1 MKKLISI
8 LLLLS
13 VLLSVFAS
21 CAAGSDGKD
30 DNNSNES
37 KENAAE
43 TAENG
48 QKVPNIEKQ
57 NYDKDFRMLV
67 YENMKGS
74 WFYAE
79 KSEGEV
85 LNDAIFEMNSK
96 VADQLGIRI
105 KYTDVANVVTGHE
118 QLEMLLPSLKAN
130 DDEYQLV
137 VTHPYY
143 NIATFISQSYV
154 KDFSDM
160 PGIDLSRD
168 YWSRDQ
174 MEALSVD
181 GKMYMGLGDICSYTL
196 NILYFNKKMLKDVGL
211 EAPYQ
216 TVRNG
221 DWTLDEFM
229 RMTEYGYQD
238 LNGDGKNDNK
248 DRYGFA
254 CMWDANA
261 TSFQQACGIY
271 TLTKDADGAYK
282 LSLYSDKAE
291 TLFEKLKTLCKRE
304 QSYIWGYGDSDNK
317 EVNMN
322 FADGN
327 ILFTQTFLSKKF
339 QGASFKY
346 GILPLP
352 KYDSEQEQ
360 YAHVNW
366 GTLIAIPYTVQDE
379 KMVGEA
385 IELMAFYSNTIVQ
398 PAYYEN
404 VLGSKV
410 SDTQDDWDM
419 IQLIYDTVVFDPG
432 IAFCDGLS
440 KLWNLVYAYCFAVK
454 NNNKSLSSYYN
465 KNKKAQDEIDELLK
479 QK

>member
-1 MKKLISI
+1 MKKLISV

-21 CAAGSDGKD
+21 CAAGNDGKD

-37 KENAAE
+37 KENAVE

-174 MEALSVD
+174 MEALSLY

-271 TLTKDADGAYK
+271 TLTKDAGGAYF
-282 LSLYSDKAE
+282 
-291 TLFEKLKTLCKRE
+291 TVTRRKRCLR
-304 QSYIWGYGDSDNK
+304 S
-317 EVNMN
+317 
-322 FADGN
+322 
-327 ILFTQTFLSKKF
+327 
-339 QGASFKY
+339 
-346 GILPLP
+346 
-352 KYDSEQEQ
+352 
-360 YAHVNW
+360 
-366 GTLIAIPYTVQDE
+366 
-379 KMVGEA
+379 
-385 IELMAFYSNTIVQ
+385 
-398 PAYYEN
+398 
-404 VLGSKV
+404 
-410 SDTQDDWDM
+410 
-419 IQLIYDTVVFDPG
+419 
-432 IAFCDGLS
+432 
-440 KLWNLVYAYCFAVK
+440 
-454 NNNKSLSSYYN
+454 
-465 KNKKAQDEIDELLK
+465 
-479 QK
+479 